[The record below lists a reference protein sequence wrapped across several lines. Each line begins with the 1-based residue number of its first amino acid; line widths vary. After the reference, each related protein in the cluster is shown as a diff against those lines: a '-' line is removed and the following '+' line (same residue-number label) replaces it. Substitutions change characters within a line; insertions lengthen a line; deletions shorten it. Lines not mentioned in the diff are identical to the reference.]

1 MKSTRSVTVTSDAHG
16 PLTVRVLTDAS
27 ERQRFDALL
36 EAEHFLGLRF
46 PAGDRLYQ
54 VAEQD
59 GQWVGLL
66 LWCAPALHLKD
77 RDAWI
82 GWDPLTRAQRLKLIV
97 NQARFLVPDA
107 ARRPNLASQILAA
120 AITVLPEQWF
130 ARHGYAPLL
139 AETFTDPEVHAGTC
153 YKAAGWIPVGQ
164 TVGFQ
169 RHRCD
174 FFAFHDHPQRLWLKP
189 LAPHAQTKLCAS
201 ELAPRHAPALTGG
214 AAARCALNTAQRDSL
229 KDALRDVPDPRRKQG
244 QRYPLAP
251 CLVILA
257 LGLWAGKTDLAEIQR
272 FGTRLSQVQRKALGF
287 WLKKGTQFYP
297 APTYN
302 VLRDLL
308 IALDLEAFAAVL
320 TGWLHSQAGRLP
332 ASLALDGKTIRDHL
346 GCIVS
351 LVEHEDGAPVAI
363 TAAPNKGHELPAAQK
378 LLRSDAVHLLGCVVT
393 ADPLHCQKETAQLI
407 TQEKGG
413 DYVLG
418 LKDNQPTVRAN
429 TAQKLAAATPLLPRP
444 NPAAVASKPAPCAW
458 PRSNRTR
465 CPFPAPGSS
474 STPAT
479 PRPSR
484 RTVKPPTTPVTLS
497 PA

>member
-1 MKSTRSVTVTSDAHG
+1 MKPTRSLPATPDAHG
-16 PLTVRVLTDAS
+16 LLSVRALTDLP

-36 EAEHFLGLRF
+36 EAQHFLGPRF

-97 NQARFLVPDA
+97 NQARFLIPEA

-120 AITVLPEQWF
+120 ATAALPDQWLE
-130 ARHGYAPLL
+130 HCGYAPLL
-139 AETFTDPEVHAGTC
+139 AETFTDPEAHAGTC

-164 TVGFQ
+164 TVGFA

-174 FFAFHDHPQRLWLKP
+174 FFAFHDHPKRLWLKP
-189 LAPHAQTKLCAS
+189 LAPRAQEILCTP
-201 ELAPRHAPALTGG
+201 ELSARHAPALTVG
-214 AAARCALNTAQRDSL
+214 AAARCALNASQRYSL
-229 KDALRDVPDPRRKQG
+229 KDALRQVPDPRRAQG

-251 CLVILA
+251 CLVVLA
-257 LGLWAGKTDLAEIQR
+257 LGLLAGKKDLAEIQR
-272 FGTRLSQVQRKALGF
+272 FGTRLSQAQRKALGF

-297 APTYN
+297 APTYT

-308 IALDLEAFAAVL
+308 IALDLDALADVL
-320 TGWLHSQAGRLP
+320 TRWLQGQAGLLP

-363 TAAPNKGHELPAAQK
+363 IAAPNKGHELPAGQQ
-378 LLRSDAVHLLGCVVT
+378 LLRTEAVNLLGCVVT
-393 ADPLHCQKETAQLI
+393 ADPLHCQTETAQII

-413 DYVLG
+413 DFVLG
-418 LKDNQPTVRAN
+418 VKDNQPTVRQN
-429 TAQKLAAATPLLPRP
+429 AQKKLAGATPLLPRP
-444 NPAAVASKPAPCAW
+444 NPTAAASKPAP
-458 PRSNRTR
+458 
-465 CPFPAPGSS
+465 
-474 STPAT
+474 
-479 PRPSR
+479 
-484 RTVKPPTTPVTLS
+484 
-497 PA
+497 